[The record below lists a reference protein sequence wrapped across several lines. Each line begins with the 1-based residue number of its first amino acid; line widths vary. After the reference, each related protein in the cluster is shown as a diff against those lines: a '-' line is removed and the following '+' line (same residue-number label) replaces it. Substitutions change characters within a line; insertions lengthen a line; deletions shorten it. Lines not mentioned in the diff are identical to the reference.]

1 MHGIYSRRLRGL
13 QRRGTKMGTLLAIG
27 FAGAAAAVLYAN
39 VRVWHEKASL
49 SPTPYNLLADATLE
63 KIVDSDSPPQTASS
77 IRAEELWHEN
87 GAVIMVVRRAG

>member
-1 MHGIYSRRLRGL
+1 MHGIYCTPT
-13 QRRGTKMGTLLAIG
+13 GTPKAWHQKMGTLLAIG

-39 VRVWHEKASL
+39 VRVWHDKASL
-49 SPTPYNLLADATLE
+49 SPTPYNQLADATLE

-77 IRAEELWHEN
+77 IRAEELWNKN